1 MGDKTIDN
9 LVYRSCRRSS
19 QNVYRTILWLTR
31 LPSILLRF
39 SSKCLPDNLMVDK
52 TTDNFVMNHKIFKS
66 SIGDKLAFRRDYAVD
81 VDGSF

>member
-1 MGDKTIDN
+1 
-9 LVYRSCRRSS
+9 
-19 QNVYRTILWLTR
+19 
-31 LPSILLRF
+31 
-39 SSKCLPDNLMVDK
+39 MVDK